1 MTAKQPLSLSVTL
14 TVTLPD
20 EAATLDFGAT
30 LARALQEPDAPRLI
44 LLSGP
49 LGAGKTCLTRG
60 LVAALPGGAQAEVA
74 SPSFSLCNLYPT
86 RPPTAH
92 VDLYRAGLAANSA
105 PNATPSLALSDEVL
119 ELADSNETLVI
130 IEWAEFFPPAYLPEA
145 RLELKWFDTAV
156 GRLVRLSWRGPKAQ
170 PDSSFWRRLNE

>member
-1 MTAKQPLSLSVTL
+1 MTEKQPFSLAITL
-14 TVTLPD
+14 TAALPD

-30 LARALQEPDAPRLI
+30 LARALLEPDAPRLV

-60 LVAALPGGAQAEVA
+60 LIAGLPGGDQAEVA

-86 RPPTAH
+86 HPPVAH
-92 VDLYRAGLAANSA
+92 VDLYRTGLAANSA
-105 PNATPSLALSDEVL
+105 PAADLALSDEVL
-119 ELADSNETLVI
+119 ELVDAGETLVI
-130 IEWAEFFPPAYLPEA
+130 IEWAEFFPPDCLPEA

-156 GRLVRLSWRGPKAQ
+156 GRLVRLSWSGPKAR
-170 PDSSFWRRLNE
+170 PDSSFWRCLNG